1 MPPLLLLVVIS
12 AVEPDYVNPQLCR
25 PCHVQIFDSYR
36 QTGMG
41 RSFGS
46 VTEVPQGGTYEHSA
60 SKRSYSVIQRDG
72 SYFLRRTPPPFEKR
86 MDFVI
91 GSGNHSQTFVHR
103 DPARRL
109 MELPLSWYAENTGS
123 WRMSPGYDRPDHSDF
138 SREVSDSCL
147 FCHNGYPSQSN
158 GGLAQGIDCQRCHG
172 PGNAHAENP
181 RNAITNPAKLSRG
194 RKLEVCLQCHLESAS
209 RTLPDAIRRFDRT
222 VFSYRP
228 GEPLSDYMIY
238 FEFVSPPSDERM
250 TVNGAG
256 YGLLKSKCFLKS
268 DGRLGCTT
276 CHDPHRT
283 IAASEGESHY
293 RRACRS
299 CHATKHEPSTRDC
312 VGCHMQKRR
321 TEDAVHVV
329 MTDHRISKLPLPGNL
344 LAPLAE
350 RRDRFSGPVKLLY
363 PSELPKT
370 PENRIYLALGKSDA
384 KALRSA
390 LFEEPS
396 KFAEPYFRLGEMLRK
411 AGREQEALAEMQR
424 AIRLSPAEPRAY
436 VTAAEIMLGR
446 NEIDAAIPMIE
457 DGLKL
462 VPDRHPLLN
471 SLAILY
477 VAKGRFEDGLRVLN
491 QAIQLRPDDA
501 ATWVNLGVCLEGKQ
515 DLRGAAAAYAQALT
529 INPALDGAAAHFRRV
544 NKDGN

>member
-1 MPPLLLLVVIS
+1 MPPLLLLVLIS
-12 AVEPDYVNPQLCR
+12 AVEPGYVDPQLCR

-46 VTEVPQGGTYEHSA
+46 VTAVPQGGTYEHSA

-103 DPARRL
+103 DPAGRL
-109 MELPLSWYAENTGS
+109 IELPLSWYAENSGS

-172 PGNAHAENP
+172 PGKAHTENP
-181 RNAITNPAKLSRG
+181 RYVITNPAKLPRG

-209 RTLPDAIRRFDRT
+209 RTLPDAIRRFDRA
-222 VFSYRP
+222 VFSFRP
-228 GEPLSDYMIY
+228 GEPLGGYMIY

-256 YGLLKSKCFLKS
+256 YGLLKSKCFVKS
-268 DGRLGCTT
+268 PGRMDCTT

-283 IAASEGESHY
+283 VPAGEAESHY
-293 RRACRS
+293 RRVCRS
-299 CHATKHEPSTRDC
+299 CHAQEHEPSTRDC

-321 TEDAVHVV
+321 TEDAIHVV
-329 MTDHRISKLPLPGNL
+329 MTDHRIHKLPLSGNPV
-344 LAPLAE
+344 APLAE
-350 RRDRFSGPVKLLY
+350 RHDRFSGPVKLFY
-363 PSELPKT
+363 PPRLPDT
-370 PENRIYLALGKSDA
+370 PENRIYLALGRGDVN
-384 KALRSA
+384 ALHAA
-390 LFEEPS
+390 LAESPS
-396 KFAEPYFRLGEMLRK
+396 QFGEPYLRLGEMLRK
-411 AGREQEALAEMQR
+411 AGREQEALAAVRR
-424 AIRLSPAEPRAY
+424 AIELASGDARAY
-436 VTAAEIMLGR
+436 VTAAEIMIR
-446 NEIDAAIPMIE
+446 RKDIDAAISLTE
-457 DGLKL
+457 RGLAA
-462 VPDRHPLLN
+462 VSDRHPLMN
-471 SLAILY
+471 SLSILY

-491 QAIQLRPDDA
+491 EAIGLRPDDA
-501 ATWVNLGVCLEGKQ
+501 ATWVNLGVCLEAKK
-515 DLRGAAAAYAQALT
+515 DLRGAAAAYSQALA
-529 INPALDGAAAHFRRV
+529 INPALQSAATHFRRV
-544 NKDGN
+544 TNDGN